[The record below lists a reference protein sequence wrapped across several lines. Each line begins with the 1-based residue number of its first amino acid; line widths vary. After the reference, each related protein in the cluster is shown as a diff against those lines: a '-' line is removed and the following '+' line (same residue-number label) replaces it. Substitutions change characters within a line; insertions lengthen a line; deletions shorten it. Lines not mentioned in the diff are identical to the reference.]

1 MNLEAYAAAGE
12 FVDSGDADVRAFVEQ
27 ATSGADDDVSRA
39 VKLYYAVRDEILY
52 DPYYFREAQSKKSEG
67 IRRP

>member
-12 FVDSGDADVRAFVEQ
+12 FVDSGDADVRAFAEQ
-27 ATSGADDDVSRA
+27 ATSGADDDVSRV